1 MTVAGRVC
9 GDVAGMRGKG
19 GAVLAGPQA
28 KVCSWA
34 ANLPVVSVM
43 VQIVPRKPSDFFRPN
58 GCNGRVSQ

>member
-1 MTVAGRVC
+1 VS
-9 GDVAGMRGKG
+9 
-19 GAVLAGPQA
+19 AGPQP